1 MLSSSFDS
9 FDKPHNNLSTSG
21 SSDDLVEQHIFN
33 DQRVILFGGC
43 VESEIVVIDTC
54 GICVYITIKSRTE
67 GGVCFDN
74 SIIDDLTLVNV
85 QPFSSVRRCQVR

>member
-1 MLSSSFDS
+1 M
-9 FDKPHNNLSTSG
+9 
-21 SSDDLVEQHIFN
+21 
-33 DQRVILFGGC
+33 
-43 VESEIVVIDTC
+43 ESEIVVIDTC